1 MNKMRLQIISPK
13 KVLYDGECTMLEYN
27 TTEGYVGILPGHVA
41 MTQVMAPGK
50 LAIYE
55 ENIAKP
61 TYIAAMSG
69 ISKILPDL
77 VVLLVEIA
85 ELKDEIDIERAK
97 AAKERAE
104 KRIADNDDKLDLKRA
119 QYALKK
125 AQTRLEVANIKQ

>member
-13 KVLYDGECTMLEYN
+13 RVLFDGECTMLEYN

-41 MTQVMAPGK
+41 MTEIMAPGK
-50 LAIYE
+50 LAIYQ
-55 ENIAKP
+55 ENIPKP

-85 ELKDEIDIERAK
+85 ELKDEIDVERAK

-104 KRIADNDDKLDLKRA
+104 KRIAENSDKLDLKRA
-119 QYALKK
+119 EYALKK
-125 AQTRLEVANIKQ
+125 ALTRLEIAGLE

>member
-1 MNKMRLQIISPK
+1 MSKMRLQIISPK
-13 KVLYDGECTMLEYN
+13 RVIFDGECTMLEYN
-27 TTEGYVGILPGHVA
+27 TTEGYVGVLPGHVA

-50 LAIYE
+50 LAIYQ

-77 VVLLVEIA
+77 VVLLVEVA
-85 ELKDEIDIERAK
+85 ELKEEIDVERAK
-97 AAKERAE
+97 ASKERAE

-119 QYALKK
+119 KYALQK
-125 AQTRLEVANIKQ
+125 ALTRLEVASIE